1 MNRKKQKAKPRKKL
15 FNFIAFIAML
25 FQFFSIIPTL
35 SANATDITGKFNF
48 ITEVSLTDEN
58 GKPINDSSNPI
69 SKNAEVKLTYKFA
82 IPNEEVVKKG
92 DTYVMQ
98 IPKEIQIIG
107 TLNFPIN
114 LENGETI
121 ANVVINTDGA
131 VVITFNE
138 FSEKNSNISG
148 YFYIDTQ
155 FNIDEIGNNNPIPI
169 KFEVGGNSEP
179 IIINVD
185 FEQPE
190 IPNASIK
197 KEGSYDASRNEITWK
212 VTVNPESVKVYGA
225 QVIDDIRNGQEF
237 VPNSVKI
244 NGATPQEA
252 NYNYDLSS
260 KKLTYNFPNVIETTQ
275 IITFK
280 TKVTDSKLSED
291 EGATIYQYN
300 TAIFKHDGTSVNSNE
315 ASVGIKTD
323 FVRKDGK
330 YDALTKRINWSI
342 YVNNNSQNIPNAVTV
357 DDIPAG
363 LTFVPGSVK
372 VDGIETNSN
381 YSIDG
386 QKFIYTFPWAIN
398 EPHKIEFSTEV
409 TDEAAYNSNTGKTY
423 NNKVTLTGSG
433 VPSNASD
440 TKGVGVPSSII
451 NKQGIGYNAATGEIT
466 WKITIN
472 TNKILIKNAIIS
484 DEIRVGQEYVEGS
497 ASIDKSTPGGSFNY
511 LKAESG
517 DKQKTGTLTYSFNSD
532 INEPYVITFRTRV
545 TDSNVYAGNKDQNYY
560 NEAKLTGDNIIT
572 SKSQGTQRVQ
582 SEVINKTSQD
592 YNYIT
597 REVTWKIVVNKN
609 KIKLP
614 NAKVLDTIN
623 KGQEFVVD
631 SVMLNGSIADKLN
644 YTYDESTRTLTYNFP
659 SEINNE
665 QVITFKTKIT
675 DTSIFNNNGEKE
687 IRNTAKLITDLV
699 PSGVESTGIGKI
711 KNTLIDKKADYTRGN
726 SYIDWNVIFN
736 SNKVPITDIV
746 LTDNLQEGLE
756 LDTTSVKLY
765 KQVLKQDG
773 KLERGEEISLGK
785 DNVKYNVSTREF
797 NFILPGKIEDAY
809 ILTFRTNVVDKKKTP
824 FTNSISFKGT
834 GLIESSSSGNVDV
847 IFQGAGGGGIGE
859 TGSIKVIKVN
869 SNNENIRLQGAVFE
883 LLDRYQNVIRTSQP
897 TEGNGE
903 IVFDKLKFEID
914 YYVREKQAPTGYIL
928 GNEVYRFQIKNS
940 EDKKNIS
947 YNYKN
952 RIITGEIEFFKF
964 GENGKTI
971 KDAEFTLYSR
981 SDTDYQN
988 PLMVAISNEA
998 GKVEFKNVEY
1008 GDYIIK
1014 ETKAPEGYVISNKTL
1029 NASITEDGKVIKAN
1043 PESISNT
1050 KIRGNIEF
1058 TKLGEGNEVLQGATF
1073 TLYKATDI
1081 RYENPIAV
1089 IISDE
1094 SGSVEFNNIEYGKYA
1109 IKETKAP
1116 EGYVLSEEI
1125 LRAEI
1130 KENGTTI
1137 KANPESISNTKI
1149 RGNIE
1154 FTKLGESKEALQ
1166 GAEFTLYNEVDE
1178 DYKNPISVVES
1189 DESGKVEFKNIEYGR
1204 YVIKETRASEG
1215 YILSEEK
1222 LTAEIKENGII
1233 IKANPESISN
1243 TKIRGNI
1250 EFTKLGENK
1259 EILQGAEFTLY
1270 KSTDTNYEKPIAVS
1284 ISSKDGKVEFKN
1296 IEYGR
1301 YIIKETKAP
1310 EGYVLSE
1317 EELKAEIKENEVTV
1331 KANPESISNNKIR
1344 GSVKIIKLDDNKKV
1358 LKDSEFTLY
1367 DMEGKEIDKLSS
1379 GEDGVVLFENLI
1391 YGKYIIKETKAP
1403 EGYIASKGVINV
1415 FIDKNQKV
1423 YDYEVINN
1431 KIKGVVIITKT
1442 DMKGKLLKG
1451 AEFTLYDRE
1460 GNVISK
1466 EVSKEDGLVTF
1477 SNIDYGEYIIKETKA
1492 PKGYILGNK
1501 QLEIKVKSPETQ
1513 NFTVKNES
1521 EKIIDKVLNV
1531 LPNTGNKFDPRAIII
1546 VGVITALGGVYLFL
1560 RRSKIS

>member
-212 VTVNPESVKVYGA
+212 VTVNPENVKVYGA

-517 DKQKTGTLTYSFNSD
+517 DKQKT
-532 INEPYVITFRTRV
+532 
-545 TDSNVYAGNKDQNYY
+545 
-560 NEAKLTGDNIIT
+560 
-572 SKSQGTQRVQ
+572 
-582 SEVINKTSQD
+582 
-592 YNYIT
+592 
-597 REVTWKIVVNKN
+597 
-609 KIKLP
+609 
-614 NAKVLDTIN
+614 
-623 KGQEFVVD
+623 
-631 SVMLNGSIADKLN
+631 
-644 YTYDESTRTLTYNFP
+644 
-659 SEINNE
+659 
-665 QVITFKTKIT
+665 
-675 DTSIFNNNGEKE
+675 
-687 IRNTAKLITDLV
+687 
-699 PSGVESTGIGKI
+699 
-711 KNTLIDKKADYTRGN
+711 
-726 SYIDWNVIFN
+726 
-736 SNKVPITDIV
+736 
-746 LTDNLQEGLE
+746 
-756 LDTTSVKLY
+756 
-765 KQVLKQDG
+765 
-773 KLERGEEISLGK
+773 
-785 DNVKYNVSTREF
+785 
-797 NFILPGKIEDAY
+797 
-809 ILTFRTNVVDKKKTP
+809 
-824 FTNSISFKGT
+824 
-834 GLIESSSSGNVDV
+834 
-847 IFQGAGGGGIGE
+847 
-859 TGSIKVIKVN
+859 
-869 SNNENIRLQGAVFE
+869 
-883 LLDRYQNVIRTSQP
+883 
-897 TEGNGE
+897 
-903 IVFDKLKFEID
+903 
-914 YYVREKQAPTGYIL
+914 
-928 GNEVYRFQIKNS
+928 
-940 EDKKNIS
+940 
-947 YNYKN
+947 
-952 RIITGEIEFFKF
+952 
-964 GENGKTI
+964 
-971 KDAEFTLYSR
+971 
-981 SDTDYQN
+981 
-988 PLMVAISNEA
+988 
-998 GKVEFKNVEY
+998 
-1008 GDYIIK
+1008 
-1014 ETKAPEGYVISNKTL
+1014 
-1029 NASITEDGKVIKAN
+1029 
-1043 PESISNT
+1043 
-1050 KIRGNIEF
+1050 
-1058 TKLGEGNEVLQGATF
+1058 
-1073 TLYKATDI
+1073 
-1081 RYENPIAV
+1081 
-1089 IISDE
+1089 
-1094 SGSVEFNNIEYGKYA
+1094 
-1109 IKETKAP
+1109 
-1116 EGYVLSEEI
+1116 
-1125 LRAEI
+1125 
-1130 KENGTTI
+1130 
-1137 KANPESISNTKI
+1137 
-1149 RGNIE
+1149 
-1154 FTKLGESKEALQ
+1154 
-1166 GAEFTLYNEVDE
+1166 
-1178 DYKNPISVVES
+1178 
-1189 DESGKVEFKNIEYGR
+1189 
-1204 YVIKETRASEG
+1204 
-1215 YILSEEK
+1215 
-1222 LTAEIKENGII
+1222 
-1233 IKANPESISN
+1233 
-1243 TKIRGNI
+1243 
-1250 EFTKLGENK
+1250 
-1259 EILQGAEFTLY
+1259 
-1270 KSTDTNYEKPIAVS
+1270 
-1284 ISSKDGKVEFKN
+1284 
-1296 IEYGR
+1296 
-1301 YIIKETKAP
+1301 
-1310 EGYVLSE
+1310 
-1317 EELKAEIKENEVTV
+1317 
-1331 KANPESISNNKIR
+1331 
-1344 GSVKIIKLDDNKKV
+1344 
-1358 LKDSEFTLY
+1358 
-1367 DMEGKEIDKLSS
+1367 
-1379 GEDGVVLFENLI
+1379 
-1391 YGKYIIKETKAP
+1391 
-1403 EGYIASKGVINV
+1403 
-1415 FIDKNQKV
+1415 
-1423 YDYEVINN
+1423 
-1431 KIKGVVIITKT
+1431 
-1442 DMKGKLLKG
+1442 
-1451 AEFTLYDRE
+1451 
-1460 GNVISK
+1460 
-1466 EVSKEDGLVTF
+1466 
-1477 SNIDYGEYIIKETKA
+1477 
-1492 PKGYILGNK
+1492 
-1501 QLEIKVKSPETQ
+1501 
-1513 NFTVKNES
+1513 
-1521 EKIIDKVLNV
+1521 
-1531 LPNTGNKFDPRAIII
+1531 
-1546 VGVITALGGVYLFL
+1546 
-1560 RRSKIS
+1560 